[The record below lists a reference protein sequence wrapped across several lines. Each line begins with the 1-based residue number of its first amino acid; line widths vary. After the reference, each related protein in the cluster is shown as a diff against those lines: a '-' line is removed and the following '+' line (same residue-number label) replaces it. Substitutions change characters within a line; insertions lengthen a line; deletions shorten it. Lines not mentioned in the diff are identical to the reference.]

1 MDVYRRLQKN
11 VWSVELIKHF
21 NLVFLLHQIGVLHLV
36 NGPSPV
42 KVHSKLADSP
52 VFADTERAVM

>member
-1 MDVYRRLQKN
+1 MIVN
-11 VWSVELIKHF
+11 F
-21 NLVFLLHQIGVLHLV
+21 NLVFLLHQLGVLHFV

-42 KVHSKLADSP
+42 NVQSKLADSP